1 MPHRGAVNRGPASL
15 QGWVIV
21 VASFHK
27 LQLIVVPACVANQYI
42 AHACALAMAY
52 GCLVWVGG
60 PRAGVVAQPRCLAG
74 HTPIKQIVPDM
85 P

>member
-27 LQLIVVPACVANQYI
+27 LQLIVVHVWPTN
-42 AHACALAMAY
+42 ALHM
-52 GCLVWVGG
+52 LVHQPWLMGAWCGWVGQG
-60 PRAGVVAQPRCLAG
+60 LGWWPN
-74 HTPIKQIVPDM
+74 PDA
-85 P
+85 